1 MVISKRTYTKGHLT
15 GLLLSV
21 PSSLWHPLMTHTS
34 TGDPPTLAGR
44 YGSVSSGGTGPFCW
58 VLVHTSFVCALE
70 EWSLWFPQSCGSP
83 VIKSCWPSGSG
94 FLGIPS
100 PFPGSSGWKAWCG
113 AQNLHNCGRTSLVS
127 LFSSLWVI
135 HSQPGYGIWFY
146 HDCTPA
152 MIAISL
158 QFVFGCVVS
167 FLGGF
172 QCPSVAGCS
181 TASCDFG
188 ALAGGDEH
196 TSFYSAILNQK
207 PTRFLF
213 LFYF

>member
-1 MVISKRTYTKGHLT
+1 
-15 GLLLSV
+15 
-21 PSSLWHPLMTHTS
+21 
-34 TGDPPTLAGR
+34 
-44 YGSVSSGGTGPFCW
+44 
-58 VLVHTSFVCALE
+58 
-70 EWSLWFPQSCGSP
+70 
-83 VIKSCWPSGSG
+83 
-94 FLGIPS
+94 
-100 PFPGSSGWKAWCG
+100 
-113 AQNLHNCGRTSLVS
+113 
-127 LFSSLWVI
+127 
-135 HSQPGYGIWFY
+135 
-146 HDCTPA
+146 

-213 LFYF
+213 LFLILIIFATCFFICLKIVSG

>member
-1 MVISKRTYTKGHLT
+1 
-15 GLLLSV
+15 
-21 PSSLWHPLMTHTS
+21 
-34 TGDPPTLAGR
+34 
-44 YGSVSSGGTGPFCW
+44 
-58 VLVHTSFVCALE
+58 
-70 EWSLWFPQSCGSP
+70 
-83 VIKSCWPSGSG
+83 
-94 FLGIPS
+94 
-100 PFPGSSGWKAWCG
+100 
-113 AQNLHNCGRTSLVS
+113 
-127 LFSSLWVI
+127 
-135 HSQPGYGIWFY
+135 
-146 HDCTPA
+146 

-172 QCPSVAGCS
+172 QCPSVNGCS

-207 PTRFLF
+207 PTKFLF